1 MTVGSM
7 FVLSPAPT
15 QPRCSGPT
23 GFAGLVMN
31 GESWHT
37 ENCAQPKVVA

>member
-15 QPRCSGPT
+15 RPPCPGPT
-23 GFAGLVMN
+23 DFAGLLMN
-31 GESWHT
+31 VESWHT
-37 ENCAQPKVVA
+37 ENCAELKVVV